1 VFVYL
6 SGHATKGHNPV
17 RAAEVATLFFALTTL
32 PASLPAA
39 AQPQEVSPSKSIVTS
54 VDPTDFFTRIV
65 VRNEYRSLQS
75 GREMNLFVPRLEY
88 AFSKT
93 FQVWLETPFVHAKSD
108 DPGVASEMGLGDIL
122 LRGAIRAARGE
133 RYAVVVGAEVIFD
146 TASEPMLGT
155 GNYQFAPLV
164 FASIE
169 VPRFRSTLFPFYQHY
184 FSIAGDNSP
193 DINYA
198 SIRPSVILTKW
209 PNRFY
214 TVIDPNFFIDFER
227 DMDSGMMLEF
237 EIGRGVSENVTVWIR
252 PGVGVY
258 GDIPRVYD
266 WNLEGGI
273 RYYFR

>member
-1 VFVYL
+1 VKIKEAPPFIL
-6 SGHATKGHNPV
+6 L
-17 RAAEVATLFFALTTL
+17 VALLTLAG
-32 PASLPAA
+32 PPAA
-39 AQPQEVSPSKSIVTS
+39 AQTQEEAQLPTKSIVTRI
-54 VDPTDFFTRIV
+54 DPTDFFTRFL

-75 GREMNLFVPRLEY
+75 GREVNLFVPRLEY

-93 FQVWLETPFVHAKSD
+93 FQAWVEAPVVHVESMTPET
-108 DPGVASEMGLGDIL
+108 GSETGMGDIL
-122 LRGAIRAARGE
+122 LRGVIRAARGE
-133 RYAVVVGAEVIFD
+133 RYAVVLGADLILD
-146 TASEPMLGT
+146 TASEPVLGT
-155 GNYQFAPLV
+155 GKYQLGPLV

-169 VPRFRSTLFPFYQHY
+169 VPRLRSTLFPFYQHY
-184 FSIAGDNSP
+184 FSFAGDNNRP

-198 SIRPSVILTKW
+198 SIRPSAILTKW

-227 DMDSGMMLEF
+227 DMDSGMTLEF
-237 EIGRGVSENVTVWIR
+237 EIGRALSKNVNVWIR
-252 PGVGVY
+252 PGVGIY